1 MADRVTII
9 DVAAR
14 AGVAI
19 SSASSALNNRPGVS
33 EPTRLR
39 VLSAANE
46 LGYVPS
52 LRAKSLSSKRA
63 FAVGLVVHRDPDV
76 LESDPFFGGFLG
88 GMESVLDSNGYALV
102 LQMGEGPEE
111 TLDRY
116 RRLAADR
123 RVDGVFLSDLKV
135 DDPRIELLKGLHLPA
150 VGINADT
157 PDFPFPAVRQDHRQA
172 IFELVDYLLDQG
184 HQTIAHVTGPRQFIH
199 ARQRQDAWR
208 EALIAAGAVVG
219 PTVEGDFTFEGG
231 RRAARELLGR
241 ADSPTAVFCGND
253 LTAVGFMSEARE
265 MGIRIPEDVSVAGY
279 DGIEM
284 GSYFQPMLTTLR
296 TSPRHLGAQSARM
309 LVDVVTGGTVE
320 DATIEPAQLIVRGS
334 TSTAPTS

>member
-1 MADRVTII
+1 MADRVTIV

-33 EPTRLR
+33 EATRLR
-39 VLSAANE
+39 VRAAADD
-46 LGYVPS
+46 LRYVPS
-52 LRAKSLSSKRA
+52 LRGKSLSSKRA
-63 FAVGLVVHRDPDV
+63 FAVGLVLNRDPDV

-88 GMESVLDSNGYALV
+88 GIVSVLDSHGYALV
-102 LQMGEGPEE
+102 LQMGEGPEA

-123 RVDGVFLSDLKV
+123 RVDGVFLSELVV
-135 DDPRIELLKGLHLPA
+135 DDPRIALLDALHLPA
-150 VGINADT
+150 VAINADT
-157 PDFPFPAVRQDHRQA
+157 PFPFPAVRQDHRPA
-172 IFELVDYLLDQG
+172 VFELVDYLLGEG
-184 HQTIAHVTGPRQFIH
+184 HQTIAHVTGPRQYIH
-199 ARQRQDAWR
+199 ARQREDAWR
-208 EALIAAGAVVG
+208 DALTSADVVVG

-241 ADSPTAVFCGND
+241 VDSPTAVFCGND
-253 LTAVGFMSEARE
+253 LTAIGFMSEARE
-265 MGIRIPEDVSVAGY
+265 MGVRIPEDVSVSGY

-296 TSPRHLGAQSARM
+296 TSPHHIGAESARM
-309 LVDVVTGGTVE
+309 LVDVVRGAAME
-320 DATIEPAQLIVRGS
+320 DSTIEPAELIIRGS
-334 TSTAPTS
+334 TSRARTSL